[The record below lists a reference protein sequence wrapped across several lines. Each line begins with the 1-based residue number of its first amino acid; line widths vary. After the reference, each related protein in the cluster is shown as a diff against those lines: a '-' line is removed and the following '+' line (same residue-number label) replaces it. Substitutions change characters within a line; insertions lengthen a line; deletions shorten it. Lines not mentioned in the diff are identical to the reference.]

1 MSRKHDGRGA
11 ISSIENDCEQ
21 LRAENEWLWRY
32 VKHLLVKLNFE
43 KCELAL
49 NPDGKS
55 FNLAISD
62 FLDDFD

>member
-1 MSRKHDGRGA
+1 MSRKHDDKDA
-11 ISSIENDCEQ
+11 ISTIENDCEQ
-21 LRAENEWLWRY
+21 LRAENGWLWQY

-43 KCELAL
+43 KCELTL

-55 FNLAISD
+55 FNIAISD

>member
-1 MSRKHDGRGA
+1 MSRTHDDKGA
-11 ISSIENDCEQ
+11 INTIENDCEQ

-43 KCELAL
+43 KCELTL

-55 FNLAISD
+55 FNMAISD
-62 FLDDFD
+62 FLEDFD